1 MSEPLKSRIVA
12 DMNAALR
19 AGDKARLGAVRLM
32 IAAIKQR
39 EIDSRSELDDAQ
51 TLAILHKM
59 IKQRRESIA
68 QYGSAGRS
76 DLVAA
81 EEFEID
87 VIQADMPAPLSE
99 RDIVR
104 LIDAALAK
112 AGSSGI
118 QDMGKVMSLLKPQV
132 QGADMAAISARV
144 KARLSSS

>member
-12 DMNAALR
+12 DMKAALR
-19 AGDKARLGAVRLM
+19 AGDKARLGAIRLM

-51 TLAILHKM
+51 TLAILDKM

-87 VIQADMPAPLSE
+87 VIQAY
-99 RDIVR
+99 V
-104 LIDAALAK
+104 AK

-132 QGADMAAISARV
+132 QGRADMAAISARV

>member
-1 MSEPLKSRIVA
+1 
-12 DMNAALR
+12 
-19 AGDKARLGAVRLM
+19 M

-51 TLAILHKM
+51 TLAILDKM

-87 VIQADMPAPLSE
+87 VIQAYMPAPLSA
-99 RDIVR
+99 RDIAR

-112 AGSSGI
+112 AGSSSI

-132 QGADMAAISARV
+132 QGRADMAAISARV